1 LEIDV
6 VDATAGSIAHVIQL
20 SVAPVFLLTAVAG
33 MLGVLTNRLARIVD
47 RSRKIEADVAGQES
61 WRQELLHQWL
71 KDFARRARL
80 ISHAISLCIGCA
92 LLVGSVVVV
101 LFVSSLFGFN
111 LGALVATMFIAA
123 MISLIGS
130 FLMFLREIYLATQQ
144 LRIGQP
150 ERPAPLGIEAGQDRG
165 KSGN

>member
-1 LEIDV
+1 M

-47 RSRKIEADVAGQES
+47 RSRKIEDDLAGQES
-61 WRQELLHQWL
+61 WRQDLLHQWL

-80 ISHAISLCIGCA
+80 ISHAIGLCIGCA
-92 LLVGSVVVV
+92 LLIGSVVVV
-101 LFVSSLFGFN
+101 LFMSSIFGLN
-111 LGALVATMFIAA
+111 LGGLVATMFIAA
-123 MISLIGS
+123 MVSLITGLL
-130 FLMFLREIYLATQQ
+130 FFLREIYLATQQ

-150 ERPAPLGIEAGQDRG
+150 NRPPPLTGQSKIID
-165 KSGN
+165 